1 MGSDD
6 GNGLSELQL
15 KLFRLAR
22 SARARVEAAEG
33 AAVVDE
39 TGRTY
44 SAASVSL
51 PHLELSALG
60 LAVATACAAGAGEV
74 TAAIVVGT
82 GGGVAAADAEV
93 FADLA
98 GPGAGLLR
106 CAADQRVMARWV
118 AP

>member
-1 MGSDD
+1 MSSDSLA
-6 GNGLSELQL
+6 GLSEVES

-22 SARARVEAAEG
+22 SARARAEAAEG

-44 SAASVSL
+44 SGATVAL
-51 PHLELSALG
+51 PQLQISALG
-60 LAVATACAAGAGEV
+60 LAVASAAAAGARELTGAV
-74 TAAIVVGT
+74 VVGL
-82 GGGVAAADAEV
+82 GGAVASADAEV

-98 GPGAGLLR
+98 GSGAALVR
-106 CAADQRVMARWV
+106 CAADQRVLARWA